1 MKSRLFYQML
11 ISLILC
17 LLTISCSSNRVSE
30 TNNSDHLYRIYVGGK
45 YGFINE
51 KGQIAID
58 PQFDM
63 AYFFFSNGLCFAAL
77 DEMKGLI
84 NQNGEFVVELNNVS
98 WVYSFHDGQAVFY
111 DNSWTY
117 QGVLDT
123 SGNIIIPSIY
133 KDITRDSLGYIIE
146 DTLGNMGLLDKKGKQ
161 ILSCQFDAVNP
172 SFEGLFVVA
181 TSNHCGYVD
190 AHGEWVIDTIYDD
203 ARGFGDGIARVKKDG
218 EWFFIDHTGQVVERL
233 SSYNNILTGFH
244 DNHAFI
250 EESGDIWLINTNG
263 KKASKIDADSVFS
276 FSEGLASFK
285 KDGKFGKIDTTGKVI
300 VQPNYDRLYATVN
313 GMSKFS
319 ENGKYGLIDKD
330 GQIIVQPTHTANAD
344 FGDTIILFGQ
354 DSIAWLITYYDR
366 NGNVIWKDS
375 PSGQFVWPENP
386 TKEDYEAYFDSKISE
401 LDPIEGIYYAT
412 INSIYQSRKNPDII
426 GTNGTE
432 ACFYAIIRKPKT
444 NDYYADI
451 VEKPGY
457 RWWKK
462 FIRLGETNTYAITNV
477 DTNFTSIDDGKLVL
491 DNPNEFE
498 IQLGT
503 GHNNGYN
510 FYYNYEFVKD
520 YPSASQYELVQNA
533 EWTGTGFAIAD
544 GYLVTN
550 YHVTCGA
557 KSINIRGVNGDDH
570 KTYKGFVVASDK
582 QNDLAIIRIVDKSF
596 DGFED
601 IPYCIGKAVP
611 EMGDNIYVLGYPLT
625 TTMGNNVK
633 LTDGVISSETGFK
646 GSNAMY
652 QISAPV
658 QPGNSGGPLF
668 DEEGN
673 VIGVVCAKHADAE
686 NVNYAVKIS
695 YLYNLVNS
703 SGIGIK
709 LANKNRINSKS
720 ISQQVK
726 QVKPFVYLIECRSH

>member
-1 MKSRLFYQML
+1 MKPKIFYQTL
-11 ISLILC
+11 ISLIIC
-17 LLTISCSSNRVSE
+17 LLTFSCSSNIVSE
-30 TNNSDHLYRIYVGGK
+30 NNNTDHLYRIYVGGK

-58 PQFDM
+58 PQFDK
-63 AYFFFSNGLCFAAL
+63 ASFCFSDGVCFAAL

-84 NQNGEFVVELNNVS
+84 NRDGEFVVELNNVS
-98 WVYSFHDGQAVFY
+98 WVYYFHEGCAVFV
-111 DNSWTY
+111 DTLGL

-123 SGNIIIPSIY
+123 TGNIIVPSLY
-133 KDITRDSLGYIIE
+133 KDVTWDSLGYIIE
-146 DTLGNMGLLDKKGKQ
+146 DTLGNMGLLDKQGKP
-161 ILSCQFDAVNP
+161 ILPCRFDAVNP
-172 SFEGLFVVA
+172 SSEGLFVVA

-190 AHGEWVIDTIYDD
+190 AHGEWVIDSIYDD
-203 ARGFGDGIARVKKDG
+203 ARGFNDGIARVKKDG
-218 EWFFIDHTGQVVERL
+218 KWFFIDHSGQVAKRL
-233 SSYNNILTGFH
+233 SEYNNILTGFH
-244 DNHAFI
+244 DHHAFI

-263 KKASKIDADSVFS
+263 KRISKIDADSVFS
-276 FSEGLASFK
+276 FHESLATFK

-300 VQPNYDRLYATVN
+300 VQPNYDGLYATKN
-313 GMSKFS
+313 GMSEFL
-319 ENGKYGLIDKD
+319 ENGKYGLIDKN
-330 GQIIVQPTHTANAD
+330 GQIIVQSSHTAD
-344 FGDTIILFGQ
+344 VGSWDTIILWGR
-354 DSIAWLITYYDR
+354 DSVEYLMTYYDR

-375 PSGQFVWPENP
+375 PSGQFVWPEKP
-386 TKEDYEAYFDSKISE
+386 TKEDYEAFFDSKMAE
-401 LDPIEGIYYAT
+401 LDPIEGIYYTT
-412 INSIYQSRKNPDII
+412 INSTYQSRNNPNVV

-432 ACFYAIIRKPKT
+432 ACFYAVIRQPKT
-444 NDYYADI
+444 NDFYALV

-457 RWWKK
+457 HWLKK
-462 FIRLGETNTYAITNV
+462 FVRLGETNTYAITNI
-477 DTNFTSIDDGKLVL
+477 DTTNTFIDDGKLIL

-510 FYYNYEFVKD
+510 FHTNCEFVKD

-596 DGFED
+596 NGFED
-601 IPYCIGKAVP
+601 IPYCIGKAIP
-611 EMGDNIYVLGYPLT
+611 EMGDNIFVLGYPLT

-633 LTDGVISSETGFK
+633 LTDGIISSETGFK
-646 GSNAMY
+646 GSNTMY

-668 DEEGN
+668 DEDGN

-695 YLYNLVNS
+695 YLFNL
-703 SGIGIK
+703 
-709 LANKNRINSKS
+709 
-720 ISQQVK
+720 ISQSNLDIKVAK
-726 QVKPFVYLIECRSH
+726 KNNLPPGKMSKKIKKAKRFVYLIECSSH

>member
-1 MKSRLFYQML
+1 M
-11 ISLILC
+11 IGLILC

-30 TNNSDHLYRIYVGGK
+30 NNNTDHLYRIYVGGK

-58 PQFDM
+58 PQFDK
-63 AYFFFSNGLCFAAL
+63 AYFYFSDGVCFAAL
-77 DEMKGLI
+77 DERKGLI
-84 NQNGEFVVELNNVS
+84 NYDGEFVVELNNVS
-98 WVYSFHDGQAVFY
+98 WVYSFHDGQAIFY
-111 DNSWTY
+111 DNSWRY

-123 SGNIIIPSIY
+123 SGNIIVPSLY
-133 KDITRDSLGYIIE
+133 KEVTRDSLGYIVE
-146 DTLGNMGLLDKKGKQ
+146 DTLGNMGLLDKQGKT
-161 ILSCQFDAVNP
+161 ILPCRFDAVNP
-172 SFEGLFVVA
+172 SSEGLFVVA

-190 AHGEWVIDTIYDD
+190 AQGEWVIDSIYDD

-218 EWFFIDHTGQVVERL
+218 KWFFIDHSGQVVERL
-233 SSYNNILTGFH
+233 SCYNNILTGFH

-250 EESGDIWLINTNG
+250 EESGGIWLINTNG
-263 KKASKIDADSVFS
+263 TKISKIDADSVFS
-276 FSEGLASFK
+276 FREGLASFK

-300 VQPNYDRLYATVN
+300 VQPNYDRLYATEK

-330 GQIIVQPTHTANAD
+330 GQIIVQPTHTANAN
-344 FGDTIILFGQ
+344 FWDTIILFGQ
-354 DSIAWLITYYDR
+354 DSVEWLMTYYDR

-375 PSGQFVWPENP
+375 PSGHFIWPEKP

-401 LDPIEGIYYAT
+401 LDPIEGIYYVT
-412 INSIYQSRKNPDII
+412 FNNIYQDRDDPNTI

-432 ACFYAIIRKPKT
+432 ADFCAIIRVPNT
-444 NDYYADI
+444 NDFRAYF
-451 VEKPGY
+451 VEEPGY
-457 RWWKK
+457 WWKK
-462 FIRLGETNTYAITNV
+462 KFVQLGETNTYAIV
-477 DTNFTSIDDGKLVL
+477 DSDTNKSGIDDGKLIL
-491 DNPNEFE
+491 EDPNEFE

-503 GHNNGYN
+503 GHNTGYN
-510 FYYNYEFVKD
+510 FYWNHEFIKD
-520 YPSASQYELVQNA
+520 YPNATQYELVKNA

-544 GYLVTN
+544 GYIATN

-557 KSINIRGVNGDDH
+557 KSINIRGVNGDDDI
-570 KTYKGFVVASDK
+570 TYKGYVVASDK

-601 IPYCIGKAVP
+601 IPYCIGKAIP

-695 YLYNLVNS
+695 YLFNL
-703 SGIGIK
+703 
-709 LANKNRINSKS
+709 
-720 ISQQVK
+720 ISQSNLDIKVSK
-726 QVKPFVYLIECRSH
+726 KNNLPSGKMSKKIKKAKRFVYLIECSSH